1 MKISRQI
8 GNLKLGNVET
18 YQVFS
23 FKRFSPLEARGV
35 RGITQ
40 TLLMTFEKSENNR
53 YKRGNTVRREYIEI
67 ISRA

>member
-1 MKISRQI
+1 MKISRQN

-35 RGITQ
+35 RGFHQKQTQ
-40 TLLMTFEKSENNR
+40 HLKPLAARVEGYLEAYGYVSVDE
-53 YKRGNTVRREYIEI
+53 
-67 ISRA
+67 